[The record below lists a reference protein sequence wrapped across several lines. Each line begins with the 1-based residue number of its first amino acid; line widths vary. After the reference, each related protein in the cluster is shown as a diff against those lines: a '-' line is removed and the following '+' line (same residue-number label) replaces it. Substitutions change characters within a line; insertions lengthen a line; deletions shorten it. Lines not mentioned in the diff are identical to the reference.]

1 MAGGL
6 IQLVAYGNQD
16 IFITHDPQIT
26 FFKVVYR
33 RHTNFTLEVIPQNFL
48 QNADFG
54 KRVTSVLS
62 RNGDLIRKIHLVID
76 LPSIPTF
83 KDESQNVDQIA
94 KFAWVKRIGYAIIKT
109 VEIEIGGELIDRQ
122 YGDWLNIWHE
132 LTFRDQKDISKILG
146 DVKELTDFTNGKPTY
161 RLFIP
166 LQFWFNRVA
175 GLALPVV
182 SLQYNHIKINLE
194 LNDFERCY
202 VLTPTHS
209 INIDNDFVNFEQFE
223 YITQNVD
230 GIVSTA
236 RFVYYDY
243 LNRVMYLSRVS
254 DNGFLSVTETDSTKI
269 QTEQQQKELLYETD
283 LDGNLVNGQYYII
296 GAKSKFQAMPRINSV
311 ERIYKNRSVNFKNI
325 VLKNCFL
332 LVEYGFL
339 DDEERIRF
347 SKARHEYLIEQIF
360 FNGEETVDGLHQSF
374 KVGFTQACKELV
386 WVTQLSSSQ
395 NTRNN
400 DTFNYTDSLLKDDNG
415 KYIGKNI
422 IVKETLMFNGHERI
436 SMRES
441 EYFSKIQPYQ
451 HHTHNPPNGINIYS
465 FSIHPENHQP
475 SGTANM
481 SRIDNIDLRIAVVSD
496 INFNNTAKLRI
507 YGIVYNILRIANGI
521 SGLVFSID
529 Y

>member
-16 IFITHDPQIT
+16 IFITHEPQIT

-33 RHTNFTLEVIPQNFL
+33 RHTNFTLEVIPQNFI
-48 QNADFG
+48 QTPDFG

-62 RNGDLIRKIHLVID
+62 RNGDLIRKIHLVVD

-83 KDESQNVDQIA
+83 KDSQQNVDQIA

-132 LTFRDQKDISKILG
+132 LTVQNKKDISKILG
-146 DVKELTDFTNGKPTY
+146 DVKELTEFSNGKSTY

-166 LQFWFNRVA
+166 LQFWFNRIA

-194 LNDFERCY
+194 LNDFNKCY
-202 VLTPTHS
+202 VLTPTHT
-209 INIDNDFVNFEQFE
+209 INIDNDFVNFEDFE

-230 GIVSTA
+230 GIISTA
-236 RFVYYDY
+236 RFIYYDY

-254 DNGFLSVTETDSTKI
+254 DNGFLSVTETDPTKI
-269 QTEQQQKELLYETD
+269 ETDAQQKALLYEKD
-283 LDGNLVNGQYYII
+283 INGNLVNGKYYII
-296 GAKSKFQAMPRINSV
+296 GANSKFEAMPRINAF
-311 ERIYKNRSVNFKNI
+311 ERIYTNRSINFKNI
-325 VLKNCFL
+325 VLKNSFL

-360 FNGEETVDGLHQSF
+360 FNGEEPIDGLHQSF

-386 WVTQLSSSQ
+386 WVSQLTSAI

-400 DTFNYTDSLLKDDNG
+400 DIFNYTNSLLINSNG
-415 KYIGKNI
+415 DYAGRNI
-422 IVKETLMFNGHERI
+422 ILQETLMFNGHERL
-436 SMRES
+436 SLRDS
-441 EYFSKIQPYQ
+441 EYFSQIQPYQ
-451 HHTHNPPNGINIYS
+451 NHSHNPPEGINVYS

-481 SRIDNIDLRIAVVSD
+481 SRIDNIDLRIVVTPEIS
-496 INFNNTAKLRI
+496 FTNTARLRI
-507 YGIVYNILRIANGI
+507 YGIVYNILRISNGV